1 MSYSSNKEYRECL
14 RNFFNMKTPDKSQ
27 LIAQYGELDDETL
40 DEMLYDAEAVE
51 KCLNE
56 IYQKTYHNKA
66 MNILYVDA
74 AAKMISLDA
83 ETGLAVLLSYDYFS
97 VFSKL
102 LKKFEE
108 DPKANIQATPEY
120 KAVMDKLH

>member
-1 MSYSSNKEYRECL
+1 
-14 RNFFNMKTPDKSQ
+14 MKVPDKSE
-27 LIAQYGELDDETL
+27 LIDKYGDLDDETM

-51 KCLNE
+51 KCLND
-56 IYQKTYHNKA
+56 IYKKTYTNRA

-83 ETGLAVLLSYDYFS
+83 ETGLAVLMSYDYFS

-102 LKKFEE
+102 LKRLEE
-108 DPKANIQATPEY
+108 DPKVIIQNTDEY